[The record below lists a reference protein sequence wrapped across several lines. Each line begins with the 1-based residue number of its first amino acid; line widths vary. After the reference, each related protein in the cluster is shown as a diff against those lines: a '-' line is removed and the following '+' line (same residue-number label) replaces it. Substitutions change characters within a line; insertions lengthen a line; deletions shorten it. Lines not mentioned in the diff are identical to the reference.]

1 MSIVRKVRA
10 VERLFGRL
18 DAEIQSFQSCT
29 GLHCISGCGKCCTK
43 ADIEATPLEFLPLAF
58 HWFINHQA
66 EAMLEQLENDP
77 SPICTLY
84 APLSSDL
91 HLNGQGSCVNYPYRG
106 LICRLFG
113 YGASR
118 DKFGELKLVTC
129 KLIKEQQVESYEKA
143 MALLNQKEYVPVF
156 TDYYKKLMQIDFK
169 LANQYLP
176 VNEAISLAL
185 ETVLSYYAYRPF
197 PRMRKVA

>member
-18 DAEIQSFQSCT
+18 DAEISSFQSGT

-43 ADIEATPLEFLPLAF
+43 SDIEATPLEFLPLAF

-66 EAMLEQLENDP
+66 EAMLAQLENNS
-77 SPICTLY
+77 SPICILY
-84 APLSSDL
+84 SPLSTDFS
-91 HLNGQGSCVNYPYRG
+91 HQGSCSIYQHRG

-118 DKFGELKLVTC
+118 DKMGELKLVTC

-143 MALLNQKEYVPVF
+143 IALISKKVYVPVF
-156 TDYYKKLMQIDFK
+156 SDYYKNLMQIDFK
-169 LANQYLP
+169 LANQFMT
-176 VNEAISLAL
+176 VNEAMREAL

-197 PRMRKVA
+197 PRLKKVA